1 MDSCCARWLQERSY
15 RIGPPPPACP
25 KTLRGHLYWSHG
37 WSAQP
42 RSHSPRLAARRP
54 ARRHRRHHRPG
65 VGELRQILQ
74 GRLAAELHRVAHCGV
89 VDSRLPRQVRPLRQ
103 LQLHLRL
110 RLGARLLL
118 VHAERHY
125 HAVGTSDRL
134 LERPV
139 APPQREPGC
148 FGAGQA
154 GPPFRQ
160 GHGRQVENPAVGHHK
175 ITQCQGYLVMVRGS
189 RVMASCRCRRVRVAA
204 SVWPRVALVR
214 YLLWATRPFPSPPPS
229 RLFTPQNWAPS

>member
-160 GHGRQVENPAVGHHK
+160 GHGREPCRGPSQDNAVPG
-175 ITQCQGYLVMVRGS
+175 L
-189 RVMASCRCRRVRVAA
+189 SCDGKG
-204 SVWPRVALVR
+204 
-214 YLLWATRPFPSPPPS
+214 
-229 RLFTPQNWAPS
+229 